1 MKKIVKWVIVI
12 IVLAILSF
20 NMNRYINN
28 KIDIKFLEENFNCQ
42 LRFKGLKGAR
52 DFCISDKGEYY
63 IAYKDKIQV
72 VKSNG
77 NSYYLFKDRDLNIN
91 SIALYNNKLYYSSKK
106 AIYEYDLEKNKRKI
120 LIEKLPNFGD
130 YSNSKIKI
138 EGNNLYV
145 SIGTATNS
153 GIVGED
159 NDWLREQ
166 PYNCDISP
174 KTCIL
179 KGKNFGDKKTGAFVP
194 YGTSNVK
201 GQIIPGHFPG
211 NGSVLI
217 YNLDTGTLENF
228 AWGIRNIEGME
239 FNSEHKLI
247 AIIGGMEDRGL
258 RPVKGDVDYIYQI
271 KKGMWYGWP
280 DYSGGDPINSPRFK
294 GKNGE
299 RIGFLLDKHPS
310 TNPPAPLYQHETLNT
325 LCDLTVDKN
334 GLLGYKDAIYF
345 FDAKEMKLYSLT
357 KNLVLKE
364 KALIEGSEKISL
376 EFSEEGLN
384 ILDRK
389 RGVLW
394 IGSIGPEKVT
404 ENNKFLY
411 FYLVILSLCIIG
423 VIIYTKVKKIMCKNK

>member
-1 MKKIVKWVIVI
+1 MKKIIKWVVVI
-12 IVLAILSF
+12 TVLAILSF
-20 NMNRYINN
+20 NMNKYSNN
-28 KIDIKFLEENFNCQ
+28 KIDIKSLEENFNCQ
-42 LRFKGLKGAR
+42 LRFKGLRGAR
-52 DFCISDKGEYY
+52 DFCVSDKDEYY

-72 VKSNG
+72 IKNNG
-77 NSYYLFKDRDLNIN
+77 DSYYLFKDRDLNIN
-91 SIALYNNKLYYSSKK
+91 SIALYKNKLYYSSENT
-106 AIYEYDLEKNKRKI
+106 IYEYDINNNNSKI
-120 LIEKLPNFGD
+120 LIDKLPNFGD
-130 YSNSKIKI
+130 YFNSKIKI
-138 EGNNLYV
+138 SGNYLYV

-159 NDWLREQ
+159 NTWLREY

-174 KTCIL
+174 KTCIV

-201 GQIIPGHFPG
+201 GQIVPGHFPG
-211 NGSVLI
+211 NGSVI
-217 YNLDTGTLENF
+217 MYNLSTGAIENF

-239 FNSEHKLI
+239 FNSEDKLI

-258 RPVKGDVDYIYQI
+258 RPIKGDVDYIYQI
-271 KKGMWYGWP
+271 KKGIWYGWP

-325 LCDLTVDKN
+325 LCDLTVDKK

-345 FDAKEMKLYSLT
+345 FDSKEMKLYSLN
-357 KNLVLKE
+357 KNLVLRK

-376 EFSEEGLN
+376 EFSEAGLN

-389 RGVLW
+389 KGMLW
-394 IGSIGPEKVT
+394 IGSISSQKVEK
-404 ENNKFLY
+404 NNKFIY
-411 FYLVILSLCIIG
+411 FYLVILSLGIIG
-423 VIIYTKVKKIMCKNK
+423 VIIYTKLRKIICKDK